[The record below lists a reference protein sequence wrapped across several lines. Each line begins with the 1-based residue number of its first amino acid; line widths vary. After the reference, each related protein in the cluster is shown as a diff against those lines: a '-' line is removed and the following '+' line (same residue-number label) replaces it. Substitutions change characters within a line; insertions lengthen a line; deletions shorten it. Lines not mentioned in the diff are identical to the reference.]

1 MASSKGSNR
10 VLMYVGIAV
19 LVAVVIGGIIFIPKV
34 IGFVQDNLMRKPTGN
49 DNQTDDDDDGL
60 NSPPVAEL
68 SCNKSV
74 YKVGDFVYLDGN
86 SSYDPDAP
94 KDQSNRGIYSYLWD
108 FGDGSAPES
117 TVNGSIVQTYSEP
130 GTFTITMTVYDE
142 DAMSD
147 TDNFTVNVVPQDE
160 VISTSSSILLADP
173 LIGLLPNSTNI
184 NWTIKEDAKE
194 MTLTI
199 TLTGANIRETQSSR
213 LELILFD
220 PYERLVKNQT
230 VSVVLAQQIVW
241 DFFEEDISVSGE
253 YDLRIRCLGGMAMV
267 SVQGMVA
274 YL

>member
-60 NSPPVAEL
+60 NNPPVAEL
-68 SCNKSV
+68 SSNKNL

-86 SSYDPDAP
+86 KSYDPDAP
-94 KDQSNRGIYSYLWD
+94 KDQSNRGIFSYLWD

-117 TVNGSIVQTYSEP
+117 TVNGSIVQTYSEA
-130 GTFTITMTVYDE
+130 GIYTITMTVYDE
-142 DAMSD
+142 DSMSD
-147 TDNFTVNVVPQDE
+147 TDNVTVKVVPQDE

-184 NWTIKEDAKE
+184 NWTIKEDAKG
-194 MTLTI
+194 MNLTI